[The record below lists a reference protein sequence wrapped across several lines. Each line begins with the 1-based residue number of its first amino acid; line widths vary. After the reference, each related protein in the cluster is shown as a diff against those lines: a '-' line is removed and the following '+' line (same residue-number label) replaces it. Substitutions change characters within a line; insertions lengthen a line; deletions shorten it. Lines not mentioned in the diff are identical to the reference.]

1 MWLKEYKK
9 VYFELVEC
17 FCIHAKLPFFVRV
30 YSLSVSLSLSL
41 SLIFILIKHIH
52 TKLRFLPQIFEQALP
67 QTGVHHAHAC
77 AHLILQKGLQIDLKI
92 LLPLTLIHRR
102 RRPQASDSSSRVHAT
117 SKKTIR
123 KVSFILKW
131 GRKSVSVKI
140 NLQ

>member
-1 MWLKEYKK
+1 MFLYPRQIII
-9 VYFELVEC
+9 FRS
-17 FCIHAKLPFFVRV
+17 FFH
-30 YSLSVSLSLSL
+30 SLSVSISLSP
-41 SLIFILIKHIH
+41 LIFILIKHIH
-52 TKLRFLPQIFEQALP
+52 TKLRFLPQIFEQAFP

>member
-17 FCIHAKLPFFVRV
+17 FCIHAKLPFFVR
-30 YSLSVSLSLSL
+30 SSILSLSLSL
-41 SLIFILIKHIH
+41 SPPLIFILIKHIH
-52 TKLRFLPQIFEQALP
+52 TKLRFLPQIFEQAFP

>member
-1 MWLKEYKK
+1 MFLYPRQITI
-9 VYFELVEC
+9 FRSCLFSLC
-17 FCIHAKLPFFVRV
+17 
-30 YSLSVSLSLSL
+30 LSVSLSL

-67 QTGVHHAHAC
+67 QTGVHHAHVC
-77 AHLILQKGLQIDLKI
+77 LHLILQKGLQIALKI